1 MIRKANISDAKRLS
15 QIAEETFRITFSAMN
30 TASNMNAHCAR
41 SYSEAIQSAEISDPD
56 RMTLLCEN
64 QGKLIGFAQ
73 LRWGDAPDCVSAK
86 LPGEIQRLYVV
97 YKWHGKGIAQEL
109 MNACIDEMKQRGSDV
124 IWLGVWEKNPR
135 AISFY
140 KKFGF
145 VAAGDHVFPLG
156 SDPQRDIVM
165 RKTI

>member
-64 QGKLIGFAQ
+64 EGKLIGFAQ
-73 LRWGDAPDCVSAK
+73 LC
-86 LPGEIQRLYVV
+86 
-97 YKWHGKGIAQEL
+97 
-109 MNACIDEMKQRGSDV
+109 
-124 IWLGVWEKNPR
+124 
-135 AISFY
+135 
-140 KKFGF
+140 
-145 VAAGDHVFPLG
+145 
-156 SDPQRDIVM
+156 
-165 RKTI
+165 